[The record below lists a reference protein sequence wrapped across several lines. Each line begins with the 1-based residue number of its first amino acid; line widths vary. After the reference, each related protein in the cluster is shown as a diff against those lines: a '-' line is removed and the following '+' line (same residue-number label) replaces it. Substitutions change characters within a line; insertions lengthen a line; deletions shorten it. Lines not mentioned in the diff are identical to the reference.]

1 MSKQSELVTVFEVQN
16 PTKAELIKSILEG
29 SGIKCFIP
37 GENLGLIYGGAL
49 GIKIQVRAEDFEQ
62 AKELLEKID

>member
-1 MSKQSELVTVFEVQN
+1 
-16 PTKAELIKSILEG
+16 
-29 SGIKCFIP
+29 
-37 GENLGLIYGGAL
+37 LGLIYGGAL